1 MTKFLGLVFFYT
13 LKKENDKNFHKEGNM
28 EDFEIKYSELIEI
41 TEEEKEKLS
50 KGYNFAIEDG
60 KGEDKNVND

>member
-1 MTKFLGLVFFYT
+1 
-13 LKKENDKNFHKEGNM
+13 M